1 MSVVSTGQEWLL
13 KALSVLTFRAFDAT
27 TAQGRSR
34 ERYRRA
40 ALSTF
45 AAFGARG
52 IQIVTAMVTVPLTL
66 HYLGLERYGMWMT
79 ISSTIAMFSF
89 ADLGIGNG
97 LLNAIADAYGRGDRE
112 SASNYVSSAF
122 YALIVV
128 AGIVGLGFAACYPF
142 VPWARVF
149 NVSSAQAASEA
160 GPAVAVFVGSFLVS
174 MPLGVVQRVRM
185 GYQEG
190 FIDSIWATAGSI
202 GAFVS
207 VLVAVRLR
215 ASLPLLVLA
224 MAAVPAVVQLV
235 NAGALFGR
243 QYPWLRPRPSLVH
256 RAAVSR
262 VMRTGGYFFILQ
274 IAAAVAYQTDS
285 LILAQ
290 LLGPESV
297 SRYAVPMKL
306 FQLTPM
312 VLGFAYAALWP
323 AYGESIARGDV
334 HWARATLK
342 RSLSFGLGIAVPASL
357 LLFAFGRPIINWWV
371 GPAVV
376 PSYLVLAAMGI
387 WAIMGAIG
395 GSISSFLNGA
405 GVLRFQAAAAVLMM
419 VANLALSIYLTR
431 VVGLSGVV
439 WGSVLSQLIFILIP
453 TWIYIQYLFSRGAL
467 STAGE

>member
-1 MSVVSTGQEWLL
+1 MSMVRAGQEWLR
-13 KALSVLTFRAFDAT
+13 KAFSVLSFRAFDPSS
-27 TAQGRSR
+27 AQGRSK

-40 ALSTF
+40 ALSTL

-52 IQIVTAMVTVPLTL
+52 IQILTSIVTVPLTL

-79 ISSTIAMFSF
+79 ISSTIAMFAF

-97 LLNAIADAYGRGDRE
+97 LLNAIADAHGRGDRE

-128 AGIVGLGFAACYPF
+128 GGIVGIGFAACYPF

-149 NVSSAQAASEA
+149 NVSSTQAASEA

-190 FIDSIWATAGSI
+190 FIDSAWTTAGSI
-202 GAFVS
+202 GAFVA
-207 VLVAVRLR
+207 VLAGVRQR
-215 ASLPLLVLA
+215 ASLPWLVFA
-224 MAAVPAVVQLV
+224 MAAVPAVVQIL
-235 NAGALFGR
+235 NAGVLFGR
-243 QYPWLRPRPSLVH
+243 HYPWLRPRMNLVH

-274 IAAAVAYQTDS
+274 IAGAVAYQSDS

-290 LLGPESV
+290 MLGPESV
-297 SRYAVPMKL
+297 TRYAVPMKL
-306 FQLTPM
+306 FQLAPM

-334 HWARATLK
+334 HWARRTLK
-342 RSLSFGLGIAVPASL
+342 RSLTLGLGIAVPISVL
-357 LLFAFGRPIINWWV
+357 LVVFGQPIVKSWV

-376 PSYLVLAAMGI
+376 PSYLVLVAMGT
-387 WAIMGAIG
+387 WAAIG
-395 GSISSFLNGA
+395 VISGSIASFLNGA
-405 GVLRFQAAAAVLMM
+405 GVLRFQAMAAVLMM
-419 VANLALSIYLTR
+419 VANVGFSILLTR

-439 WGSVLSQLIFILIP
+439 WGSVLSQVVFILVP
-453 TWIYIQYLFSRGAL
+453 MWIYLRYLFSRGVLAH
-467 STAGE
+467 